1 MFWAMISLPAE
12 THAFLDGNLKIY
24 TLELIK
30 VSKHYWEGYIH
41 YSEVCQNSLGRLPN
55 FVGKFIGKFAKL
67 YLEGC

>member
-1 MFWAMISLPAE
+1 MFWAMISLLAE
-12 THAFLDGNLKIY
+12 THAFLDGNLEIY

-30 VSKHYWEGYIH
+30 VSKHYWEGYTH

-67 YLEGC
+67 YSEG